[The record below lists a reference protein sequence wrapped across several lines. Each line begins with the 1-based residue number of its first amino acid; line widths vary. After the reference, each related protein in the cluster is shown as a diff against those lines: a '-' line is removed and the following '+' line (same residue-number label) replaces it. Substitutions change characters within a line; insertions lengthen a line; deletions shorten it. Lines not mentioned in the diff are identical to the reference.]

1 MRSGYIRA
9 KIIEYLDEKP
19 FLSHACK
26 KSGVARATV
35 YRWIKDNA
43 QFRNEVEGAL
53 GLGRKNM
60 CDVAEASL
68 FKKTADGD
76 MSAIRFVLQ
85 NNEPRYIAKRSVYIE
100 PPQHIHRDLKPYEI
114 CDRCGNSP
122 IPYEAKE
129 RILNAL
135 RNYGIVREKDEN

>member
-1 MRSGYIRA
+1 MRNGYTRG

-26 KSGVARATV
+26 KSGVSRATV
-35 YRWIKDNA
+35 YRWMKDNI
-43 QFRNEVEGAL
+43 QFRNEIEGAL
-53 GLGRKNM
+53 SLGRKNM

-76 MSAIRFVLQ
+76 MPAIRFVLQ

-100 PPQHIHRDLKPYEI
+100 PPQHIHRGLRTYET
-114 CDRCGNSP
+114 CDQCGSSP
-122 IPYEAKE
+122 IPEEAK
-129 RILNAL
+129 RKILRAL
-135 RNYGIVREKDEN
+135 ENYGITKN

>member
-1 MRSGYIRA
+1 MRGRYDKN
-9 KIIEYLDEKP
+9 KIIEYLNEKP

-43 QFRNEVEGAL
+43 QFRKEIESAL
-53 GLGRKNM
+53 KLGRNNM

-68 FKKTADGD
+68 FKKSADGD
-76 MSAIRFVLQ
+76 VSAIKFVLQ

-100 PPQHIHRDLKPYEI
+100 PPQHIHRGLKPYET

-129 RILNAL
+129 KIFNAL